1 MVKAVWN
8 ETIIAESDATVMI
21 EGNHYFPI
29 ESVRREV
36 LRDSATTSRCP
47 WKGTA
52 HYYSIAVD
60 DATNRDAAWY
70 YPDPSAEAAE
80 IKGRIAFWKGVRV
93 A

>member
-8 ETIIAESDATVMI
+8 DTVIAESDDTVVV
-21 EGNHYFPI
+21 ENNHYFPLG
-29 ESVRREV
+29 SVAPGV
-36 LRDSATTSRCP
+36 LTPSATTSGCP

-52 HYYSIAVD
+52 NYYSVNAGGK
-60 DATNRDAAWY
+60 TNADAAWY
-70 YPDPSAEAAE
+70 YAEPKAAAAE